1 MQFATMTYSIRRIPV
16 FVLSDLR
23 TLTVLLLLV
32 LGMGLATAS
41 DANRL
46 DIVTRTG
53 THSFTVELAL
63 TNPQRATGLMHR
75 EQMDEN
81 AGMLF
86 RFDRVQPVLMWM
98 KNTLI
103 PLDMIFIRPDGTV
116 ADIHYNAIPH
126 SEEVIE
132 SNEPVLYV
140 LEVNGGVAEKIGLR
154 RDDTV
159 KHPIIGAR

>member
-1 MQFATMTYSIRRIPV
+1 MTYSIRRIP
-16 FVLSDLR
+16 LSVPADLR
-23 TLTVLLLLV
+23 TLAVLLMLV
-32 LGMGLATAS
+32 VSAGHAAAS

-46 DIVTRTG
+46 DIVTDTG
-53 THSFTVELAL
+53 THSFTVELAI
-63 TNPQRATGLMHR
+63 TNQQRATGLMHR

-126 SEEVIE
+126 SEEIIQ

-140 LEVNGGVAEKIGLR
+140 LEVNGGIAEKIGLR
-154 RDDTV
+154 RDDSV
-159 KHPIIGAR
+159 KHPMIGGR

>member
-1 MQFATMTYSIRRIPV
+1 MQFASMTNFNRRFPLFIQ
-16 FVLSDLR
+16 SDLR
-23 TLTVLLLLV
+23 TLTVLLLLA
-32 LGMGLATAS
+32 LGTGLASAS

-46 DIVTRTG
+46 DIVTGTG

-63 TNPQRATGLMHR
+63 TNGQRATGLMHR

-86 RFDRVQPVLMWM
+86 RFDRVQPVMMWM

-126 SEEVIE
+126 SEKVIR
-132 SNEPVLYV
+132 SSEPVLYV
-140 LEVNGGVAEKIGLR
+140 LEVNGGIAQKIGLR
-154 RDDTV
+154 RDDMV
-159 KHPIIGAR
+159 KHPIIGVR